1 MERDDLILDHSYSVA
16 ANHDEEYGKKMRKMI
31 WKVTGLLTLLTIV
44 EVGLGMTIKQGTDWW
59 PFVKWSFLIMTLVK
73 AFYIV
78 MEFMHLGGERKN
90 FKWVLI
96 APYIGFMAYLVF
108 MCLTEATHQGEA
120 ITNATGRTKMEQ
132 PVHNAEDTHS
142 TESHEAGH

>member
-31 WKVTGLLTLLTIV
+31 WKVTAILTAITIV

-59 PFVKWSFLIMTLVK
+59 PVVKWSFLIMTIVK

-78 MEFMHLGGERKN
+78 MEFMHLGGEQRS
-90 FKWVLI
+90 FKWMLITPYVL
-96 APYIGFMAYLVF
+96 FMGYLVF
-108 MCLTEATHQGEA
+108 QCLEEATYQGYH
-120 ITNATGRTKMEQ
+120 IKNASGATKTEMPKTE
-132 PVHNAEDTHS
+132 S
-142 TESHEAGH
+142 TEKAIH